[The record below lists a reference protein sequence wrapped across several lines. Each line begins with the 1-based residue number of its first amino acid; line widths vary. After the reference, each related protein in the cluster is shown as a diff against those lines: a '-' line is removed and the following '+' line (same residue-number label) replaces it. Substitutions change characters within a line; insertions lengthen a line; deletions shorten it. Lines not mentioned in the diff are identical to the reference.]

1 MKKYM
6 CKKYPQSISL
16 IIFLFS
22 SIIYSSPNSDRFT
35 KAYQAESTPII
46 DGDVLNDPAWESI
59 PAITTFTQKTPD
71 EGEPISERTVVKI
84 MYSEKYF
91 FLSVVAYDNDPNK
104 IVISDTRRDA
114 SLNNSDSFSFIID
127 TFKDYQTGYLFG
139 TNPSGIE
146 YDAQI
151 TGGGEGGSISQR
163 FSMGNGSGF
172 NINWDAVWEV
182 KTTKGDYGWSAEF
195 SIPFKTLRY
204 KNDKDQSWGIN
215 FERVIA
221 RKKEK
226 SHWSPI
232 SRQFTMNRLIS
243 AGTLTDINIP
253 NSKNIKIM
261 SYGLGQKYNN
271 TGEISSTSND
281 QSFGIDAKVS
291 VGSSMNLDLTYNTD
305 FAQVEADEQQ
315 INLDRFS
322 LFFPEKRAFFLE
334 NAGLFSVGSGG
345 GRSGPDIEMFFS
357 RRIGLGSEGTSVP
370 IIGGGRLTGT
380 FTGMK
385 VGILSILTDEVKD
398 VTDKNNYSVLRLK
411 KELPNRTHVGG
422 MYTALDHGGQNG
434 YLNQSYAIDA
444 QLGIGELSKI
454 VAFAGFT
461 RTPDLNNDSA
471 YAYRIEAARDT
482 KEISS
487 SISYAEVGINF
498 NPEMGYLQRENYRKW
513 SARVFT
519 RFRPENKYG
528 ILELRPHVDFKG
540 YWKLNGFQE
549 SGKWHIDNHLEFRSG
564 FEIHTGMNLVKEG
577 VLESFEISDG
587 VSVSKGT
594 YNDKEI
600 QIMIMTNNAKPMSFS
615 SMNRLG
621 GFFGGDRLSMTP
633 TMRIRYKDRFTSEFS
648 SNYNQVTMPDGN
660 FTTNLIRA
668 RLTYTFTP
676 KIYIQSLLQY
686 NNQSDIWSMN
696 WRFIWQQSAA
706 TGLYIV
712 YNQTQDYDGS
722 PIASSTK
729 SFVVK
734 YSYLFDALN

>member
-1 MKKYM
+1 M

-35 KAYQAESTPII
+35 KAYQAESAPII

-91 FLSVVAYDNDPNK
+91 FLSVVAFDNDPNK

-195 SIPFKTLRY
+195 SIPFKTLKY

-215 FERVIA
+215 LERVIA
-221 RKKEK
+221 RKKEE

-243 AGTLTDINIP
+243 AGTLTDINVP

-261 SYGLGQKYNN
+261 SYGLGQKNKN
-271 TGEISSTSND
+271 AGETSSTSND

-357 RRIGLGSEGTSVP
+357 RRIGVGSEGTSVP

-487 SISYAEVGINF
+487 SISYAEVGVNF

-648 SNYNQVTMPDGN
+648 SNYNQVTMPDGK

-668 RLTYTFTP
+668 RLTYAFTP

-712 YNQTQDYDGS
+712 YNQTQDYDGI

-734 YSYLFDALN
+734 YSYLFDALD